1 MINLSDLFPA
11 FLACTE
17 LHPSNE
23 IHWILF
29 LLPFIAAL
37 IGWMTNYIAVKML
50 FHPKEPKNFLG
61 ITFHG
66 VFPKRQHA
74 LAEKLGQLVA
84 DELFSISDVSA
95 KIKEFATSEEAMN
108 EVGKRIE
115 MTIRNKLVQAFPMLA
130 MFLSDEMVEKVTG
143 LFKNELKDFLSATSQ
158 GMGEKLEENLNVQ
171 ELVKERVNAF
181 SSQKLEEL
189 LNQLMKKEFKF
200 IELVG
205 AFLLVGD
212 HSNHRSVHVTDDPF
226 D

>member
-1 MINLSDLFPA
+1 VINLSDLFPA
-11 FLACTE
+11 FLASTE

-50 FHPKEPKNFLG
+50 FHPKEPKKFIG
-61 ITFHG
+61 ITFQG

-95 KIKEFATSEEAMN
+95 KIKEFASSDEAMN

-171 ELVKERVNAF
+171 EMVKERVNAF
-181 SSQKLEEL
+181 SSEKLEEL

-205 AFLLVGD
+205 AILGFFIGCIQLGISL
-212 HSNHRSVHVTDDPF
+212 F
-226 D
+226 AY

>member
-11 FLACTE
+11 FLASTE

-95 KIKEFATSEEAMN
+95 KIKEFATSDEAMN

-115 MTIRNKLVQAFPMLA
+115 MTIRNKLVKAFPMLA

-143 LFKNELKDFLSATSQ
+143 LFKNELKDFLSATSH

-171 ELVKERVNAF
+171 EMVKERVNAF
-181 SSQKLEEL
+181 SSEKLEEL

-205 AFLLVGD
+205 AILGFFIGCIQLGI
-212 HSNHRSVHVTDDPF
+212 SF
-226 D
+226 FAY

>member
-1 MINLSDLFPA
+1 VINLSDLFPA
-11 FLACTE
+11 FLASTE

-50 FHPKEPKNFLG
+50 FHPKEPRNFFG
-61 ITFHG
+61 TTFHG

-95 KIKEFATSEEAMN
+95 KIKEFATSDEAMN

-143 LFKNELKDFLSATSQ
+143 LFKNELKDFLSATSH

-171 ELVKERVNAF
+171 EMVKERVNAF
-181 SSQKLEEL
+181 SSEKLEEL

-205 AFLLVGD
+205 AILGFFIGCIQLGI
-212 HSNHRSVHVTDDPF
+212 SF
-226 D
+226 FAY

>member
-11 FLACTE
+11 FLASTE

-50 FHPKEPKNFLG
+50 FHPKEPKKFIG
-61 ITFHG
+61 IAFQG

-95 KIKEFATSEEAMN
+95 KIKEFATSDEAMN

-143 LFKNELKDFLSATSQ
+143 LFKNELKDFLSATYQ
-158 GMGEKLEENLNVQ
+158 GMGEKLEENLNVK
-171 ELVKERVNAF
+171 EMVKERVNAF
-181 SSQKLEEL
+181 SSEKLEEL

-205 AFLLVGD
+205 AILGFFIGCIKLGVCL
-212 HSNHRSVHVTDDPF
+212 F
-226 D
+226 AY

>member
-11 FLACTE
+11 FLASSE
-17 LHPSNE
+17 LRPSKE

-50 FHPKEPKNFLG
+50 FHPKEPKKFIG
-61 ITFHG
+61 ITFQG
-66 VFPKRQHA
+66 VFPKRQNA

-95 KIKEFATSEEAMN
+95 KIKEFATSDEAMN

-158 GMGEKLEENLNVQ
+158 GMGEKLEENLNVK
-171 ELVKERVNAF
+171 EMVKERVNAF
-181 SSQKLEEL
+181 SSEKLEQL

-205 AFLLVGD
+205 AILGFFIGCIQLGISL
-212 HSNHRSVHVTDDPF
+212 F
-226 D
+226 AY

>member
-1 MINLSDLFPA
+1 VINLSDLFPA
-11 FLACTE
+11 FLASTE

-50 FHPKEPKNFLG
+50 FHPKEPKKFIG
-61 ITFHG
+61 ITFQG

-95 KIKEFATSEEAMN
+95 KIKEFATSDEAMN

-171 ELVKERVNAF
+171 EMVKERVNAF
-181 SSQKLEEL
+181 SSEKLEEL

-205 AFLLVGD
+205 AILGFFIGCIQLGISL
-212 HSNHRSVHVTDDPF
+212 F
-226 D
+226 AY

>member
-11 FLACTE
+11 FLASTE

-50 FHPKEPKNFLG
+50 FHPKEPKKFIG
-61 ITFHG
+61 ITFQG

-74 LAEKLGQLVA
+74 LAEKLGKLVA

-95 KIKEFATSEEAMN
+95 KIKEFATSDEAMN

-158 GMGEKLEENLNVQ
+158 GMGEKLEENLNVK
-171 ELVKERVNAF
+171 EMVKERVNAF
-181 SSQKLEEL
+181 SSEKLEEL

-205 AFLLVGD
+205 AILGFFIGCIQLGISL
-212 HSNHRSVHVTDDPF
+212 F
-226 D
+226 AY

>member
-1 MINLSDLFPA
+1 MINLSDLFLA
-11 FLACTE
+11 FLASTE

-50 FHPKEPKNFLG
+50 FHPNEPKNFLG

-84 DELFSISDVSA
+84 DELFSISDVSV

-171 ELVKERVNAF
+171 EMVKERVNAF
-181 SSQKLEEL
+181 SSEKLEEL

-205 AFLLVGD
+205 AILGFFIGCIQLGI
-212 HSNHRSVHVTDDPF
+212 SF
-226 D
+226 FAY

>member
-1 MINLSDLFPA
+1 VINLSDLFPA
-11 FLACTE
+11 FLASTE

-23 IHWILF
+23 IHWILL

-50 FHPKEPKNFLG
+50 FHPKEPRNFLG
-61 ITFHG
+61 TTFHG

-95 KIKEFATSEEAMN
+95 KIKEFATSDEAMN

-143 LFKNELKDFLSATSQ
+143 LFKNELKDFLSATSH

-171 ELVKERVNAF
+171 EMVKERVNAF
-181 SSQKLEEL
+181 SSEKLEEL

-205 AFLLVGD
+205 AILGFFIGCIQLGI
-212 HSNHRSVHVTDDPF
+212 SF
-226 D
+226 FAY

>member
-1 MINLSDLFPA
+1 VINLSDIFPA
-11 FLACTE
+11 FLASTE

-50 FHPKEPKNFLG
+50 FHPKEPKKFIG
-61 ITFHG
+61 ITFQG
-66 VFPKRQHA
+66 VFPKRQNA

-95 KIKEFATSEEAMN
+95 KIKEFATSDEAMN

-171 ELVKERVNAF
+171 EMVKERVNAF
-181 SSQKLEEL
+181 SSEKLEEL

-205 AFLLVGD
+205 AILGFFIGCIQLGISL
-212 HSNHRSVHVTDDPF
+212 F
-226 D
+226 AY

>member
-11 FLACTE
+11 FLASSE

-50 FHPKEPKNFLG
+50 FHPKEPKKFIG
-61 ITFHG
+61 ITFQG

-95 KIKEFATSEEAMN
+95 KIKEFATSDEAMN

-158 GMGEKLEENLNVQ
+158 GMGEKLEENLNVK
-171 ELVKERVNAF
+171 EMVKERVNAF
-181 SSQKLEEL
+181 SSEKLEEL

-205 AFLLVGD
+205 AILGFFIGCIQLGISL
-212 HSNHRSVHVTDDPF
+212 F
-226 D
+226 AY

>member
-1 MINLSDLFPA
+1 MQTA
-11 FLACTE
+11 
-17 LHPSNE
+17 NE
-23 IHWILF
+23 IHWLLF
-29 LLPFIAAL
+29 LLPLIAAL

-50 FHPKEPKNFLG
+50 FHPKEPKKIVV

-66 VFPKRQHA
+66 VFPKRQNV

-84 DELFSISDVSA
+84 DELFSVSDVSA
-95 KIKEFATSEEAMN
+95 KIKEFATSDEAMN

-130 MFLSDEMVEKVTG
+130 MFLTDEMVEKVTG

-158 GMGEKLEENLNVQ
+158 GMGEKLEENLNV
-171 ELVKERVNAF
+171 EAMVKERVNAF
-181 SSQKLEEL
+181 SSEKLEKL

-205 AFLLVGD
+205 AILGFLIGCLQLVI
-212 HSNHRSVHVTDDPF
+212 SLSA
-226 D
+226 

>member
-11 FLACTE
+11 FLASTE

-50 FHPKEPKNFLG
+50 FHPKEPKKFIG
-61 ITFHG
+61 ITFQG
-66 VFPKRQHA
+66 VFPKRQNA

-95 KIKEFATSEEAMN
+95 KIKEFATSDEAMN

-171 ELVKERVNAF
+171 EMVKERVNAF
-181 SSQKLEEL
+181 SSEKLEQL

-205 AFLLVGD
+205 AILGFFIGCIQLGISL
-212 HSNHRSVHVTDDPF
+212 F
-226 D
+226 AY

>member
-1 MINLSDLFPA
+1 MQTA
-11 FLACTE
+11 
-17 LHPSNE
+17 NE
-23 IHWILF
+23 IHWLLF
-29 LLPFIAAL
+29 LLPLIAAL

-50 FHPKEPKNFLG
+50 FHPKEPKKIVG

-66 VFPKRQHA
+66 VFPKRQNI

-84 DELFSISDVSA
+84 DELFSVSDVSA
-95 KIKEFATSEEAMN
+95 KIKEFATSDEAMN

-130 MFLSDEMVEKVTG
+130 MFLTDEMVEKVTG

-158 GMGEKLEENLNVQ
+158 GMGEKLEENLNV
-171 ELVKERVNAF
+171 EAMVKERVNAF
-181 SSQKLEEL
+181 SSEKLEKL

-205 AFLLVGD
+205 AILGFLIGCLQLVI
-212 HSNHRSVHVTDDPF
+212 SLF
-226 D
+226 A

>member
-1 MINLSDLFPA
+1 MQTA
-11 FLACTE
+11 
-17 LHPSNE
+17 NE
-23 IHWILF
+23 IHWLLF
-29 LLPFIAAL
+29 LLPLIAAL

-50 FHPKEPKNFLG
+50 FHPKEPKKIVG

-66 VFPKRQHA
+66 VFPKRQNI

-84 DELFSISDVSA
+84 DELFSVSDVSA
-95 KIKEFATSEEAMN
+95 KIKEFAISDEAMN

-130 MFLSDEMVEKVTG
+130 MFLTDEMVEKVTG

-158 GMGEKLEENLNVQ
+158 GMGEKLEENLNV
-171 ELVKERVNAF
+171 EAMVKEKVNAF
-181 SSQKLEEL
+181 SSEKLEKL

-205 AFLLVGD
+205 AILGFLIGCLQLVI
-212 HSNHRSVHVTDDPF
+212 SLSA
-226 D
+226 

>member
-1 MINLSDLFPA
+1 MQTA
-11 FLACTE
+11 
-17 LHPSNE
+17 NE
-23 IHWILF
+23 IHWLLF
-29 LLPFIAAL
+29 LLPLIAAL

-50 FHPKEPKNFLG
+50 FHPKERKKIVG

-66 VFPKRQHA
+66 VFPKRQNV

-84 DELFSISDVSA
+84 DELFSVTDVSA
-95 KIKEFATSEEAMN
+95 KIKEFATSDEAMN

-130 MFLSDEMVEKVTG
+130 MFLTDEMVEKVTG

-158 GMGEKLEENLNVQ
+158 GMGEKLEENLNV
-171 ELVKERVNAF
+171 EAMVKERVNAF
-181 SSQKLEEL
+181 SSEKLEKL

-205 AFLLVGD
+205 AILGFLIGCLQLVI
-212 HSNHRSVHVTDDPF
+212 SLF
-226 D
+226 A

>member
-11 FLACTE
+11 FLASTE

-50 FHPKEPKNFLG
+50 FHPKEPRNFLG
-61 ITFHG
+61 TTFHG

-95 KIKEFATSEEAMN
+95 KIKEFATSDEAMN

-171 ELVKERVNAF
+171 EMVKEKVNAF
-181 SSQKLEEL
+181 SSEKLEEL

-205 AFLLVGD
+205 AILGFFIGCIQLGI
-212 HSNHRSVHVTDDPF
+212 SF
-226 D
+226 FAY

>member
-1 MINLSDLFPA
+1 MPVINLSDLFPA
-11 FLACTE
+11 FLASTE

-50 FHPKEPKNFLG
+50 FHPKEPKKFIG
-61 ITFHG
+61 ITFQG

-95 KIKEFATSEEAMN
+95 KIKEFATSDEAMN

-158 GMGEKLEENLNVQ
+158 GMGEKLEENLNVK
-171 ELVKERVNAF
+171 EMVKERVNAF
-181 SSQKLEEL
+181 SSEKLEEL

-205 AFLLVGD
+205 AILGFFIGCIQLGISL
-212 HSNHRSVHVTDDPF
+212 F
-226 D
+226 AY

>member
-11 FLACTE
+11 FLASTE

-50 FHPKEPKNFLG
+50 FHPKEPKKFIG
-61 ITFHG
+61 ITFQG

-95 KIKEFATSEEAMN
+95 KIKEFATSDEAMN

-158 GMGEKLEENLNVQ
+158 GMGEKLEENLNVK
-171 ELVKERVNAF
+171 EMVKERVNAF
-181 SSQKLEEL
+181 SSEKLEEL

-205 AFLLVGD
+205 AILGFFIGCIQLGISL
-212 HSNHRSVHVTDDPF
+212 F
-226 D
+226 AY

>member
-1 MINLSDLFPA
+1 VINLSDLFPA
-11 FLACTE
+11 FLASTE
-17 LHPSNE
+17 LHLSNE

-50 FHPKEPKNFLG
+50 FHPKEPKKFIG
-61 ITFHG
+61 ITFQG
-66 VFPKRQHA
+66 VFPKRQNA

-95 KIKEFATSEEAMN
+95 KIKEFATSDEAMN

-171 ELVKERVNAF
+171 EMVKERVNAF
-181 SSQKLEEL
+181 SSEKLEEL

-205 AFLLVGD
+205 AILGFFIGCIQLGISL
-212 HSNHRSVHVTDDPF
+212 F
-226 D
+226 AY

>member
-1 MINLSDLFPA
+1 VINLSDLFPA
-11 FLACTE
+11 FLASTE

-50 FHPKEPKNFLG
+50 FHPKEPKKFIG
-61 ITFHG
+61 ITFQG
-66 VFPKRQHA
+66 VFPKRQNA

-95 KIKEFATSEEAMN
+95 KIKEFATSDEAMN

-171 ELVKERVNAF
+171 EMVKERVNAF
-181 SSQKLEEL
+181 SSEKLEEL

-205 AFLLVGD
+205 AILGFFIGCIQLVI
-212 HSNHRSVHVTDDPF
+212 SLF
-226 D
+226 AQ

>member
-1 MINLSDLFPA
+1 MQTA
-11 FLACTE
+11 
-17 LHPSNE
+17 NE
-23 IHWILF
+23 IHWLLF
-29 LLPFIAAL
+29 LLPLIAAL

-50 FHPKEPKNFLG
+50 FHPKEPKKIVG

-66 VFPKRQHA
+66 VFPKRQNV

-84 DELFSISDVSA
+84 DELFSVSDVSA
-95 KIKEFATSEEAMN
+95 KIKEFAISDEAMN

-130 MFLSDEMVEKVTG
+130 MFLTDEMVEKVTG

-158 GMGEKLEENLNVQ
+158 GMGEKLEENLNV
-171 ELVKERVNAF
+171 EAMVKERVNAF
-181 SSQKLEEL
+181 SSEKLEKL

-205 AFLLVGD
+205 AILGFLIGCLQLVI
-212 HSNHRSVHVTDDPF
+212 SLSA
-226 D
+226 

>member
-1 MINLSDLFPA
+1 VINLSDLFPA
-11 FLACTE
+11 LLASTE

-50 FHPKEPKNFLG
+50 FHPKEPKKFIG
-61 ITFHG
+61 ITFQG
-66 VFPKRQHA
+66 VFPKRQNA

-95 KIKEFATSEEAMN
+95 KIKEFATSDEAMN

-171 ELVKERVNAF
+171 EMVKERVNAF
-181 SSQKLEEL
+181 SSEKLEEL

-205 AFLLVGD
+205 AILGFFIGCIQLGISL
-212 HSNHRSVHVTDDPF
+212 F
-226 D
+226 AY